1 MATQDWQDTSH
12 SGLDVSQFIERLTV
26 VTIGVFDS
34 GVGGLSILDEALQQL
49 PHHNYI
55 YFADSANA
63 PYGDKP
69 PQWIAERSLQ
79 ICRYLVEQDC
89 SAIVVACNTA
99 TAEAIATIRSTLDI
113 PIIGVEPGIKPAAM
127 QSQNGIVG
135 VLATET
141 TLNSDKFNALL
152 ATLPEHCQ
160 FIKQAGAGLVPLIE
174 AGLIETPE
182 MQALLRSHLK
192 PIQDQG
198 ADTLVLG
205 CTHYPFLKKMI
216 RAVVGD
222 SMTLIDTSDAVVRQL
237 LRQMHQQGLI
247 VSSKHSPKLSL
258 LSTANADTLEA
269 MAERLLHRDLSKYA
283 IYTKTLTL

>member
-69 PQWIAERSLQ
+69 PQWIAKRSLQ
-79 ICRYLVEQDC
+79 ICRYLMEQDC

-135 VLATET
+135 VLATEA

-192 PIQDQG
+192 PILDQG

-237 LRQMHQQGLI
+237 LRQIHQQGLI

-258 LSTANADTLEA
+258 LSTANADILEA

>member
-69 PQWIAERSLQ
+69 PHWIAERSLQ
-79 ICRYLVEQDC
+79 ICRYLMEQDC

-135 VLATET
+135 VLATEA

>member
-1 MATQDWQDTSH
+1 MATQNWQDTSH

-135 VLATET
+135 VLATEA

-174 AGLIETPE
+174 AGLVETPE

>member
-79 ICRYLVEQDC
+79 ICRYLMEQDC

-135 VLATET
+135 VLATEA

-192 PIQDQG
+192 PIQDHG

>member
-1 MATQDWQDTSH
+1 MATQNWQDTSH

-89 SAIVVACNTA
+89 SALVVACNTA

-135 VLATET
+135 VLATEA

>member
-1 MATQDWQDTSH
+1 MAAQDWQDTSH
-12 SGLDVSQFIERLTV
+12 CGLDASQFLKWLAM

-69 PQWIAERSLQ
+69 PHWIAERSLQ
-79 ICRYLVEQDC
+79 ICRYLMEQDC

-135 VLATET
+135 VLATEA

-205 CTHYPFLKKMI
+205 CTHYPFLKKTI

-237 LRQMHQQGLI
+237 LRQIHQQGLI

>member
-135 VLATET
+135 VLATEA

-269 MAERLLHRDLSKYA
+269 MAERLLHRDLSKYT

>member
-1 MATQDWQDTSH
+1 MAAQDWQDTSH
-12 SGLDVSQFIERLTV
+12 CGLDVSQFLKRLAM

-192 PIQDQG
+192 PILDQG

-237 LRQMHQQGLI
+237 LRQIHQQGLI

>member
-55 YFADSANA
+55 YFADSANV

-79 ICRYLVEQDC
+79 ICRYLMEQDC

-135 VLATET
+135 VLATEA

-192 PIQDQG
+192 PILDQG

-216 RAVVGD
+216 RAIVGD

-237 LRQMHQQGLI
+237 LRQIHQQGLI

>member
-1 MATQDWQDTSH
+1 MATQNWQDTSH

-79 ICRYLVEQDC
+79 ICRYLMEQDC

-135 VLATET
+135 VLATEA

-192 PIQDQG
+192 PIQDHG

-237 LRQMHQQGLI
+237 LRQLHQQGLI

>member
-12 SGLDVSQFIERLTV
+12 SGLDVSQFLKRLAM

-79 ICRYLVEQDC
+79 ICRYLMEQDC

-135 VLATET
+135 VLATEA

-192 PIQDQG
+192 PILDQG

-237 LRQMHQQGLI
+237 LRQIHQQGLI

>member
-1 MATQDWQDTSH
+1 MATQNWQDTSH

-135 VLATET
+135 VLATEA

-216 RAVVGD
+216 RVVVGD

>member
-135 VLATET
+135 VLATEA

-192 PIQDQG
+192 PIQDHG

-237 LRQMHQQGLI
+237 LRQIHQQGLI

>member
-69 PQWIAERSLQ
+69 PHWIAERSLQ
-79 ICRYLVEQDC
+79 ICRYLMEQDC

-135 VLATET
+135 VLATEA

-237 LRQMHQQGLI
+237 LRQIHQQGLI

>member
-1 MATQDWQDTSH
+1 MATQNWQDTSH

-79 ICRYLVEQDC
+79 ICRYLMEQDC

-135 VLATET
+135 VLATEA

-237 LRQMHQQGLI
+237 LRQLHQQGLI
-247 VSSKHSPKLSL
+247 VSSKHSPKLRL
-258 LSTANADTLEA
+258 LSTSNADTLEA

>member
-79 ICRYLVEQDC
+79 ICHYLMEQDC

-182 MQALLRSHLK
+182 MLALLRSHLK

-237 LRQMHQQGLI
+237 LRQIHQQGLI

>member
-79 ICRYLVEQDC
+79 ICRYLMEQDC

-192 PIQDQG
+192 PILDQG

-237 LRQMHQQGLI
+237 LRQIHQQGLI

-258 LSTANADTLEA
+258 LSTANADILEA

>member
-79 ICRYLVEQDC
+79 ICRYLMEQDC

-135 VLATET
+135 VLATEA

-192 PIQDQG
+192 PIQDHG

-237 LRQMHQQGLI
+237 LRQIHQQGLI

>member
-1 MATQDWQDTSH
+1 M
-12 SGLDVSQFIERLTV
+12 

-135 VLATET
+135 VLATEA

-258 LSTANADTLEA
+258 LSTANADTLAA

>member
-1 MATQDWQDTSH
+1 MAAQDWQDTSH
-12 SGLDVSQFIERLTV
+12 CGLDVSQFLKRLAM

-69 PQWIAERSLQ
+69 PHWIAERSLQ
-79 ICRYLVEQDC
+79 ICRYLMEQDC

-127 QSQNGIVG
+127 RSQNGIVG
-135 VLATET
+135 VLATEA

-237 LRQMHQQGLI
+237 LRQLHQQGLI